1 MLCWPL
7 APTFF
12 RVREL
17 NADTQYLFLKY
28 LLEVCTMYISITPGP
43 SSETAFHL
51 VEDTAAQVR
60 ISTADSQRLTRTSTE
75 SMGRSHFQNS
85 WGRCEWCDGMTGA
98 SWSESSA
105 SVLLRLGHLTWMGAG
120 VPGGAYPF
128 RELQGGGLS
137 GWAPSSSLGDLDGE
151 RFCSKSGGPS
161 AQSGARLA
169 GFAVHSHQPP
179 DKEAPEPV

>member
-1 MLCWPL
+1 MSEVMLCWPL

-12 RVREL
+12 RVREP
-17 NADTQYLFLKY
+17 NADTQYLFLEY

-85 WGRCEWCDGMTGA
+85 
-98 SWSESSA
+98 
-105 SVLLRLGHLTWMGAG
+105 
-120 VPGGAYPF
+120 
-128 RELQGGGLS
+128 
-137 GWAPSSSLGDLDGE
+137 
-151 RFCSKSGGPS
+151 
-161 AQSGARLA
+161 
-169 GFAVHSHQPP
+169 
-179 DKEAPEPV
+179 